1 MKRSEIVILAV
12 VAGAVFITALG
23 ISLYITEARHKN
35 RAVESKTVADSNV
48 AGGQRSLIPG
58 RADRG
63 RVRNLSEEERTGLVE
78 ERKQAVEKWK
88 SMSGEEK
95 QQFRTQL
102 REKFNA
108 RRRGEMEKTR
118 IMTPEEKAKLDQK
131 WQTMSEQE
139 REEFKAKIRAGVN
152 VVGQDPNIV
161 QQEPNAVRLEPNI
174 VR

>member
-1 MKRSEIVILAV
+1 MKHSQIIVLVAV
-12 VAGAVFITALG
+12 GAAVLVTALG
-23 ISLYITEARHKN
+23 IGFYVGEARHRN
-35 RAVESKTVADSNV
+35 RAVESKTIADSNV
-48 AGGQRSLIPG
+48 AGGQRSLIAG
-58 RADRG
+58 RVDRG
-63 RVRNLSEEERTGLVE
+63 RVRNFSEEERTGLVE

-118 IMTPEEKAKLDQK
+118 IMTPEEKAKLAQK

-152 VVGQDPNIV
+152 IVGQEPNIV
-161 QQEPNAVRLEPNI
+161 QQEPNAARQEPNI